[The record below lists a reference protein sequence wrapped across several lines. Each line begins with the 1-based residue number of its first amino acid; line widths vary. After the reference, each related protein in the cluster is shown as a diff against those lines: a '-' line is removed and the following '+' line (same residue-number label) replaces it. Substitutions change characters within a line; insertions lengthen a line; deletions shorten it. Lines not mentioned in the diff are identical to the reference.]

1 LIVKVRT
8 SDEGREHWVDH
19 LPFLLMAMR
28 ATAGRVTKMSPAA
41 LLYGRELR
49 LPAQLADPRASSSI
63 IYNGDVGDIPKQYRE
78 YAEKLN
84 SHLSIAWQTALEA
97 TPLAQMDSV
106 RDSVRRSNT
115 DIKFKVGD
123 RVCRRIPGHS
133 NKLQFFFS
141 GPYRVLEVLLDSR
154 YRLRDLEN
162 RIVKDEVHI
171 SNLRPYLTITD
182 DVELDGDEYIV
193 EELINRRGTKSKR
206 EYLVKWRG
214 YPRSEST
221 WEPVQ
226 ELQRRCA
233 DLVKNMISAKGRSSP
248 THPDYLV
255 LAAFR

>member
-1 LIVKVRT
+1 
-8 SDEGREHWVDH
+8 
-19 LPFLLMAMR
+19 
-28 ATAGRVTKMSPAA
+28 
-41 LLYGRELR
+41 
-49 LPAQLADPRASSSI
+49 
-63 IYNGDVGDIPKQYRE
+63 
-78 YAEKLN
+78 
-84 SHLSIAWQTALEA
+84 
-97 TPLAQMDSV
+97 MDSV

-115 DIKFKVGD
+115 NIKSKVGD

-141 GPYRVLEVLLDSR
+141 GPYRVLEVLSDSR

-182 DVELDGDEYIV
+182 EVELEEDEYIV
-193 EELINRRGTKSKR
+193 EELIDRRGTKSKR

-214 YPRSEST
+214 YPRNEST

-233 DLVKNMISAKGRSSP
+233 DLVEDYDLLKGPKQPYTS
-248 THPDYLV
+248 
-255 LAAFR
+255 

>member
-1 LIVKVRT
+1 MVRT
-8 SDEGREHWVDH
+8 SNEGGGHWVDH

-49 LPAQLADPRASSSI
+49 LPAQLVDPRTSSSI
-63 IYNGDVGDIPKQYRE
+63 VYDGHVGDIPKHYRE

-97 TPLAQMDSV
+97 AHLAQMNSV

-115 DIKFKVGD
+115 DIKFKIGD
-123 RVCRRIPGHS
+123 RVCRRIQGHS

-141 GPYRVLEVLLDSR
+141 GPYRILEVLSDNR

-182 DVELDGDEYIV
+182 EVELDEDEYIV
-193 EELINRRGTKSKR
+193 EESINRRGTKAKR

-221 WEPVQ
+221 WQPVQ
-226 ELQRRCA
+226 ELLRRCA
-233 DLVKNMISAKGRSSP
+233 DLVDKYDLRKGPKQPYTS
-248 THPDYLV
+248 
-255 LAAFR
+255 